1 MHRWCRRYLLAGSGP
16 SLDGTRARREPRQW
30 GSPSSPVLWCFQD
43 QAGMLLGVL
52 WCRLDGW
59 LLPGGLGIVGRRAPW
74 PSGRRRACSRRC
86 RAGPQGFRGL
96 GSAGGWGVGRGP
108 GWSSSPLCHRSTRT
122 PSPRTASAAAS

>member
-30 GSPSSPVLWCFQD
+30 GSPSSPVLRCFQD

-59 LLPGGLGIVGRRAPW
+59 FLPGGPRYSRPPCTVAVRPPASMFLSV
-74 PSGRRRACSRRC
+74 SGRAE
-86 RAGPQGFRGL
+86 GF
-96 GSAGGWGVGRGP
+96 
-108 GWSSSPLCHRSTRT
+108 
-122 PSPRTASAAAS
+122 

>member
-30 GSPSSPVLWCFQD
+30 GSPSSPVLRCFQD

-59 LLPGGLGIVGRRAPW
+59 LL
-74 PSGRRRACSRRC
+74 
-86 RAGPQGFRGL
+86 RG
-96 GSAGGWGVGRGP
+96 
-108 GWSSSPLCHRSTRT
+108 
-122 PSPRTASAAAS
+122 ASV